1 MTEEVADRVGS
12 AVDAHLHYWDR
23 RRFHY
28 SWLDRVPD
36 APVAAT
42 PQRLADERAI
52 ARRAV
57 FVQADCRAEEGL
69 AEARWAGRLD
79 DGDGVEAVVAFAQ
92 LERGAVVEEDL
103 QRLLQ
108 IPVVAGVRRLL
119 QDEPDD
125 FLGSPELRAGLRAV
139 GDHGLVFDACV
150 RSRQLSSLVHV
161 RRGAPGTRFVLDHLG
176 KPPLREGIASD
187 AGATWAKEI
196 QALAREPDTYV
207 KLSGLRPE
215 ADPDHPLAHQA
226 APFLVAALEAFG
238 VERAMAGSDWPV
250 STYGCYDEWFDL
262 LVDVLRPTAEEWAA
276 LSEGT
281 AVAAYRLQQP
291 EGHTWATSPD

>member
-1 MTEEVADRVGS
+1 MTGELAQRDGS

-28 SWLDRVPD
+28 SWLDDLPD

-42 PQRLADERAI
+42 PQRLADERAV

-57 FVQADCRAEEGL
+57 FVQADCRPEEGL
-69 AEARWAGRLD
+69 AEARWVSWLD
-79 DGDGVEAVVAFAQ
+79 EGDGVEAVVAFAELKQ
-92 LERGAVVEEDL
+92 GAAVEEDL
-103 QRLLQ
+103 QSLLQ

-125 FLGSPELRAGLRAV
+125 FFTSPELRAGLRAV
-139 GDHGLVFDACV
+139 GDSGLVFDACV
-150 RSRQLSSLVHV
+150 RSRQLPSLLHL
-161 RRGAPGTRFVLDHLG
+161 RRTTPGTRFVLDHLG
-176 KPPLREGIASD
+176 KPPLREGISSD
-187 AGATWAKEI
+187 AGAAWTRDI
-196 QALAREPDTYV
+196 HDMAREPDTYV

-215 ADPDHPLAHQA
+215 ADPDHPLAQQA

-262 LVDVLRPTAEEWAA
+262 LVDVLKPTPEEWAA

-281 AVAAYRLQQP
+281 AVAAYQLEQR
-291 EGHTWATSPD
+291 EEAT